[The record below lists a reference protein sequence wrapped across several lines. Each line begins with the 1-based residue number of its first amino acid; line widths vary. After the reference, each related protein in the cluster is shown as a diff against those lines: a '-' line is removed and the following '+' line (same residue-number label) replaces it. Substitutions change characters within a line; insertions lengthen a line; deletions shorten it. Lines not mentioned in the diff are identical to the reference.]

1 MIFSKPFYWV
11 LNIKDHSL
19 KKKEILSLVSQY
31 SRHYTSQTQKGSFI
45 SNTDWDSKLRRHW
58 FALSLSEMDQL
69 NYNKFIQKKFNKK
82 AHISLSWFN
91 QYYPTSGSEHDFHTH
106 PDTKLAN
113 VYVVELEDKSL
124 RTILKHPV
132 TGKEIVPRV
141 KEGQILIFD
150 ATIEHRSPKNYTS
163 TRKTVIAFNT
173 DFI

>member
-11 LNIKDHSL
+11 LNVKDHFS
-19 KKKEILSLVSQY
+19 KKKEILFWVSQY
-31 SRHYTSQTQKGSFI
+31 NRPYSSSTEKGSYI
-45 SNTDWDSKLRRHW
+45 SNTDWNIKSKREW
-58 FALSLSEMDQL
+58 FVSSLSERDRL
-69 NYNKFIQKKFNKK
+69 NYNKFIKRKFNKK
-82 AHISLSWFN
+82 SHISLSWFN

-106 PDTKLAN
+106 PDTELTN
-113 VYVVELEDKSL
+113 VYVVEVEDKSL

>member
-11 LNIKDHSL
+11 LNVKDHSL
-19 KKKEILSLVSQY
+19 KKNEILSLVSQY
-31 SRHYTSQTQKGSFI
+31 NRHYSSSSVEGSFI
-45 SNTDWDSKLRRHW
+45 SNTDWDSKLRQQW
-58 FALSLSEMDQL
+58 FTLSLSERDQL

-82 AHISLSWFN
+82 AHISGSWFN
-91 QYYPTSGSEHDFHTH
+91 QYYPTSGSQHDFHTH
-106 PDTKLAN
+106 PDNPLAN

-141 KEGQILIFD
+141 KEGQILVFD

-163 TRKTVIAFNT
+163 TRKTVISFNT